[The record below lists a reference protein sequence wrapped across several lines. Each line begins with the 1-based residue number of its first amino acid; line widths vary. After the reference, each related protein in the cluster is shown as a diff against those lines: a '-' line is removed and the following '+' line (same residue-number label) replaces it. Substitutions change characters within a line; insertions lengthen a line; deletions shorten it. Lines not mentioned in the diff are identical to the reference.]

1 MCSRNERNDL
11 EYDIVFN
18 DKYHSIITKQ
28 RKNATNLTT
37 KKRKTYFRNL
47 KIKSKKSSIDRLTF
61 ASNIILFR
69 IYDAFHFE

>member
-1 MCSRNERNDL
+1 MSYLHMFKKNF

-37 KKRKTYFRNL
+37 KKQKTYFRSL
-47 KIKSKKSSIDRLTF
+47 KIKLKKSSIDRLTF
-61 ASNIILFR
+61 VSNIILF
-69 IYDAFHFE
+69 